1 MGSAEDRVEIEEIGF
16 GRRMSSAWMRG
27 DLLKI
32 KQKLTNGGIAHD
44 F

>member
-1 MGSAEDRVEIEEIGF
+1 LGLPKNEQRL
-16 GRRMSSAWMRG
+16 MRG

>member
-16 GRRMSSAWMRG
+16 AENEQRLMRG